1 MNINVSLRN
10 FFLTLS
16 TINFD
21 EVFYNAHTG
30 KNILFKDVFP
40 PGNYAIVGNS
50 PILTEGNNGTAINE
64 ADYVVRFNNFQIQQF
79 EHSVGTKTD
88 IWITGG
94 GVQSPNGLPTVQLQ
108 RKILVVNQAKEFKD
122 KQLKIIEKY
131 SVENLSSFII
141 FHNDNLLSKVSSLI
155 QGVPTTGFLI
165 LLLLATKYKNINTYG
180 FSFGRH
186 NNKYH
191 YYKDNVIQDYGHK
204 WSKELGIFKM
214 LIAKKLLQNSDI
226 SKTNNNSNPEINFY
240 DKNMP
245 RHVKRLYTQ
254 RTSTQLTRRILNN
267 PPIQRTYRNTQNFQK
282 SIVQN
287 PTYPVTHSPATV
299 SYNNSVNS
307 TGIIEDTNN
316 KLIELNKLLQ

>member
-16 TINFD
+16 KINFD
-21 EVFYNAHTG
+21 EVFYKANTG

-40 PGNYAIVGNS
+40 PGNYSIVGNS
-50 PILTEGNNGTAINE
+50 PVLLGGNNGTAINK
-64 ADYVVRFNNFQIQQF
+64 ADYVVRFNNFQIKQF

-94 GVQSPNGLPTVQLQ
+94 GVQSPTGVPTVPLQ
-108 RKILVVNQAKEFKD
+108 KKLLVVNQPKAFKD

-141 FHNDNLLSKVSSLI
+141 FHNDDILNKVSSLI

-180 FSFGRH
+180 FSFGNH

-204 WSKELGIFKM
+204 WGKELGIFKM
-214 LIAKKLLQNSDI
+214 LIAKKLLLNFDI
-226 SKTNNNSNPEINFY
+226 SKTNNNSNPETNFY

-245 RHVKRLYTQ
+245 RHVKRLYKQ
-254 RTSTQLTRRILNN
+254 RTSTKLTRMILNN
-267 PPIQRTYRNTQNFQK
+267 PSIQRTYANTTN
-282 SIVQN
+282 VQN
-287 PTYPVTHSPATV
+287 PLVQKPSTVAV
-299 SYNNSVNS
+299 SYNNSANS
-307 TGIIEDTNN
+307 TGIVEDTNN
-316 KLIELNKLLQ
+316 KLMELNKLLQ